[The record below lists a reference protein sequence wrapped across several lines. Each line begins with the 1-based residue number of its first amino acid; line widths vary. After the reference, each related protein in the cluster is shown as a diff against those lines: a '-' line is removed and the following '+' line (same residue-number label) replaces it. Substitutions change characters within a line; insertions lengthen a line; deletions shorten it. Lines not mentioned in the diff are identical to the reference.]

1 MINNTNKPILILVDG
16 SSYLFRAY
24 YALPPLTNSQGQATG
39 AILGVI
45 NMLKKLV
52 KTYDPKLMVITF
64 DSKHPTF
71 RHKLFAEYKANR
83 SQMPEELA
91 QQISPLLEIIEALG
105 FFVLQVPGLE
115 ADDMIGTLAVKAQKQ
130 GMFSIISTGDKDL
143 VQLVNDDIIIVNT
156 MTDLTLD
163 PKGAIE
169 KFKIPPELIVDYL
182 VLTGDQVDNIPG
194 VAGVGPKTAIKW
206 LEKYK
211 NLENIIKHSNEIT
224 GKVGENLRAA
234 IDKFPLYRELVTI
247 DTNLNLNVDFADL
260 IIKPKNIEQLKYL
273 FTKLEINSWLKDL
286 KTEDTKNHN
295 IKLDIENN
303 NITPD
308 LNYWL
313 KKLESVDLFSVH
325 LQTTTTDPICA
336 EITGIYLATPDDSC
350 YIASI
355 ELDFLNKLAVI
366 LTNQQ
371 KTKVFYNLK
380 YIAQV
385 LTNYSINIAPPFF
398 DVALESY
405 VINSLVKLNL
415 ELTTPLAAKNI
426 LALHND
432 FWPKI
437 CKLPKL
443 QEVLVNIELPL
454 IMVLKTMERC
464 GVLIDLKKLSEQGV
478 VLKERLII
486 LENTAYQLAG
496 ETFNLNSPKQMQEIF
511 YTKLGLPIL
520 QKTPT
525 GQASTSEQVL
535 QELAL
540 EFELPKIILE
550 YRTLSK
556 LQSTY
561 VEKLPKNIN
570 PVTNRIHTSYNQT
583 VTATGRLSSTEP
595 NLQNIPIRT
604 KEGRSIREAFIA
616 RSGYKILSADYSQI
630 ELRILAHLSMDPGLI
645 RGFSE
650 NLDIHTITAS
660 EVFHVAF
667 NEVTE
672 DLRRKAKAINF
683 GLMYGMS
690 DFGLA
695 KQLKISRQEAEMYI
709 KIYFA
714 KFPKVQGFMESTRHM
729 AAKNGFVETIFGR
742 RLYLPDITSKN
753 GNRRKAAERAAIN
766 APMQGT
772 QADLIKIAM
781 INLDRWIQQQAPDL
795 FMLMQVHDELVFE
808 VPENKLVMAKE
819 NIINIMSNVAQLAV
833 NLQVEVGIGN
843 NWAEAH

>member
-1 MINNTNKPILILVDG
+1 MINNHNKPILVLVDG

-24 YALPPLTNSQGQATG
+24 HALPPLTNSSGHATG

-52 KTYDPKLMVITF
+52 KTYDPDWVVVTF
-64 DSKHPTF
+64 DSKHPTV
-71 RHKLFAEYKANR
+71 RHKLFPAYKANR

-91 QQISPLLEIIEALG
+91 QQIPSLLEVISALG
-105 FFVLQVPGLE
+105 FFVLQIPGYE
-115 ADDMIGTLAVKAQKQ
+115 ADDMIGSLVVQAKNN
-130 GMFSIISTGDKDL
+130 GMFSLISTGDKDL
-143 VQLVNDDIIIVNT
+143 VQLVNDDVVIVNT
-156 MTDLTLD
+156 MTDLILD
-163 PKGAIE
+163 SKGVIE
-169 KFKIPPELIVDYL
+169 KFKIPPSLMIDYL

-194 VAGVGPKTAIKW
+194 VANVGPKTAIKW
-206 LEKYK
+206 LEQYK
-211 NLENIIKHSNEIT
+211 NLAGIVENSNEIT

-234 IDKFPLYRELVTI
+234 IEDFPLYKELVTI
-247 DTNLNLNVDFADL
+247 DTNLDLNIDFKDL
-260 IIKPKNIEQLKYL
+260 IIKPKNLDQLRSL
-273 FTKLEINSWLKDL
+273 FTKLEFNSWLKDL
-286 KTEDTKNHN
+286 NTEEIKNQ
-295 IKLDIENN
+295 ENN
-303 NITPD
+303 LIID
-308 LNYWL
+308 LDYWL
-313 KKLESVDLFSVH
+313 KKLESADLFSIH
-325 LQTTTTDPICA
+325 LQTTALEPMSA
-336 EITGIYLATPDDSC
+336 EITGIYLATIDEHC
-350 YIASI
+350 YIQS
-355 ELDFLNKLAVI
+355 LDLNFLKKLAKI
-366 LTNQQ
+366 LADQQ

-385 LTNYSINIAPPFF
+385 LENYSIEVAPPFF

-405 VINSLVKLNL
+405 ILNSLTKLNL
-415 ELTTPLAAKNI
+415 ELTMQLDAKSI
-426 LALHND
+426 LAIHND
-432 FWPKI
+432 LWPKI
-437 CKLPKL
+437 CETPKL
-443 QEVLVNIELPL
+443 KEVLVNIELPL
-454 IMVLKTMERC
+454 LMVLKKMEC
-464 GVLIDLKKLSEQGV
+464 YGVLIDLQKLSEQGV
-478 VLKERLII
+478 VIKERLTI
-486 LENTAYQLAG
+486 LEDTAYTLAG
-496 ETFNLNSPKQMQEIF
+496 EMFNLNSPKQMQEIF
-511 YTKLGLPIL
+511 YNKLGLPIL

-561 VEKLPKNIN
+561 IDKLPKNIN
-570 PVTNRIHTSYNQT
+570 SITGRIHTSYNQT
-583 VTATGRLSSTEP
+583 VTATGRLSSTDP

-630 ELRILAHLSMDPGLI
+630 ELRILAHLSMDPALI

-660 EVFHVAF
+660 EVFHVAI
-667 NEVTE
+667 NDVTE

-714 KFPKVQGFMESTRHM
+714 KFSKVQGFMESTRQI

-742 RLYLPDITSKN
+742 RLYLPDINNKN
-753 GNRRKAAERAAIN
+753 GFRRKAAERAAVN

-781 INLDRWIQQQAPDL
+781 IKLDNWIQQQAPDL
-795 FMLMQVHDELVFE
+795 FMLMQVHDELIFE
-808 VPENKLVMAKE
+808 VPESKLAMAKE